1 MSNARSGVIV
11 FAVVAAAMLVC
22 LAVVA
27 ITDDREL
34 AFTLGVR
41 PTQVAAVVEPG
52 KRACQRPL
60 DVSAD
65 ARRLR
70 FQVGTFH
77 KPGPELTVDAG
88 AGTQRAAGVVPG
100 GYGDV
105 TWQRV
110 DLDRELREGE
120 RIELCVTNRGNRRA
134 ALYGGPALA
143 ARTSSAYVDGR
154 RVPADI
160 ALIFERDHGSSA
172 FALIPTA
179 FERAAL
185 FHPSWFGPWTVWAL
199 AGLVLLAVPWLLI
212 GALRMASDVSPVETG
227 TDPPERPAHP

>member
-1 MSNARSGVIV
+1 MSSARPGVIV
-11 FAVVAAAMLVC
+11 FAVVAVAALAG

-27 ITDDREL
+27 ITDDRGL

-65 ARRLR
+65 ARSVR
-70 FQVGTFH
+70 FQVGTFRRS
-77 KPGPELTVDAG
+77 GPELAVDAG
-88 AGTQRAAGVVPG
+88 AGTRRATGVVPG

-105 TWQRV
+105 TWQQV
-110 DLDRELREGE
+110 ALDREVRNGE
-120 RIELCVTNRGNRRA
+120 RIELCVTNRGVRRV

-154 RVPADI
+154 RIPTDI
-160 ALIFERDHGSSA
+160 ALIFERDHPRSA
-172 FALIPTA
+172 AALVPTA

-185 FHPSWFGPWTVWAL
+185 FKPAWMGTWLVWAL
-199 AGLVLLAVPWLLI
+199 AIAVLFAVPFLVAA
-212 GALRMASDVSPVETG
+212 ALRATDG
-227 TDPPERPAHP
+227 TDPRD